1 LICISPNKRMEI
13 TLAAVLLAGC
23 LAIEVRA
30 DVKPPPVISLG
41 VFSNLKV
48 TKEHQYGAEVR
59 LWRQGKAV
67 FGLFSYAEGLTGD
80 RRVGLL
86 EDLHYNMKSGQIFF
100 RVKLTIGQHFCKIH
114 HGLASHDLFTF
125 RGVLNKD
132 SLAGRLDRYDA
143 LHPEEQPMEE
153 QVVLKRRAAATASLP
168 TFQSRSQWDKEA
180 NEILRLRGPKW

>member
-1 LICISPNKRMEI
+1 MICISPKNRMEI
-13 TLAAVLLAGC
+13 ILAAVLLTGS
-23 LAIEVRA
+23 LALEVRA

-80 RRVGLL
+80 TPVGLL
-86 EDLHYNMKSGQIFF
+86 EDLHFNMKSGQIFF
-100 RVKLTIGQHFCKIH
+100 RAKLTTWQHFCKIH
-114 HGLASHDLFTF
+114 HGLPSHDLFTF

-132 SLAGRLDRYDA
+132 LLSGKLDRYDV
-143 LHPEEQPMEE
+143 LHPEKQPMEE
-153 QVVLKRRAAATASLP
+153 QVVLKRRALATDSLP